1 MQSNKAG
8 GGVQAAVTLGLL
20 QNFPFCIMS
29 VNITRIV
36 IQALREECLS
46 R

>member
-1 MQSNKAG
+1 MRVWNATDLVPRPFQ
-8 GGVQAAVTLGLL
+8 Q
-20 QNFPFCIMS
+20 FPFCLMS
-29 VNITRIV
+29 VNITRIA

>member
-1 MQSNKAG
+1 MIRAG
-8 GGVQAAVTLGLL
+8 QPLTYDPPF
-20 QNFPFCIMS
+20 QQFPFCLMS
-29 VNITRIV
+29 VNITRIA